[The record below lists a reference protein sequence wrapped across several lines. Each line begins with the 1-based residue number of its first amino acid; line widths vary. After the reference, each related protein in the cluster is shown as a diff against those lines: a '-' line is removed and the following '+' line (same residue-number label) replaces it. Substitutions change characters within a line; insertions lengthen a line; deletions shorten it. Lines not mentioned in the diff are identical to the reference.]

1 MSYKASIVRRAVY
14 LLTALRVALLSVSV
28 ELTIHLFM
36 GRQGFL
42 AHGLAILTLEV
53 LAALLSCLSCHT
65 YGLSSRAVLPW
76 VALYTMIITL
86 AMHFAL
92 SSLSL

>member
-14 LLTALRVALLSVSV
+14 LLTALLVALLSVSV

-36 GRQGFL
+36 GRRGFL

-53 LAALLSCLSCHT
+53 LAALLSCHT